1 MSLWNFRKGLTFYK
15 SSLSSIYKL
24 RSWGGVSFM
33 DASLKLD
40 AHFLIHHYSSLLNCV
55 YLTIFFRI
63 YLSSGHFFLTYFQK
77 TTSLAVNCEQILFIR
92 MRDLKQLGFFEWRT
106 TTGSGLFAF
115 LRGVFWP
122 NCLYKSEDTRQYKL
136 GNIEAYLKG
145 KVLTSGW
152 RASLKNVSLKFAPEI
167 NTSFA
172 DHNKCS
178 RKTLEWYLIS
188 EEKLQHDK
196 KRNHISKGYVH
207 PNLSDI

>member
-1 MSLWNFRKGLTFYK
+1 MGFHSWTQVLNLMPTFWF
-15 SSLSSIYKL
+15 IT
-24 RSWGGVSFM
+24 
-33 DASLKLD
+33 
-40 AHFLIHHYSSLLNCV
+40 IHHYWTV
-55 YLTIFFRI
+55 FIWQFFFRI
-63 YLSSGHFFLTYFQK
+63 YLSSGHFFLTCFQK

-115 LRGVFWP
+115 LRSVFWP

-152 RASLKNVSLKFAPEI
+152 RASLKNVSLKFAAEI

-188 EEKLQHDK
+188 ERKNYNMTK
-196 KRNHISKGYVH
+196 KEITSQKVMSIPIWVIFRLMPSFETRW
-207 PNLSDI
+207 S